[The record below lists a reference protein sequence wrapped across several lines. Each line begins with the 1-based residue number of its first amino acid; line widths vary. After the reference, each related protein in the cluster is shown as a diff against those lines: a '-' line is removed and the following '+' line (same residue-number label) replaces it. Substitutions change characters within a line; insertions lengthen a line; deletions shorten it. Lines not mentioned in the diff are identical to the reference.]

1 VSLDILLWAFLAS
14 YVIHIVDE
22 TTMNGGF
29 IKWIRASLW
38 PTYTARM
45 NFWFNGGAVVGIAA
59 SNLLYDLFGGHWII
73 LALVWP
79 SAFAIHG
86 ITVHLFWTVRQR
98 NLSPGLVTSV
108 IYWIMAYFFVRY
120 GLVARQIASS
130 DFWIGVVLGVATVG
144 AFLTF
149 VPTLVIPALI
159 RPRVKRVTES
169 TP

>member
-1 VSLDILLWAFLAS
+1 
-14 YVIHIVDE
+14 
-22 TTMNGGF
+22 MNGGF
-29 IKWIRASLW
+29 IQWIRASFW

-45 NFWFNGGAVVGIAA
+45 NFWFNGAAVLGIAG

-73 LALVWP
+73 LALVWA
-79 SAFAIHG
+79 SAFALHG

-120 GLVARQIASS
+120 CLVDGRTASS
-130 DFWIGVVLGVATVG
+130 DFWIVTVLGVVTLG

-149 VPTLVIPALI
+149 VPTVVIPRLM
-159 RPRVKRVTES
+159 RGRMRRT
-169 TP
+169 

>member
-1 VSLDILLWAFLAS
+1 MNLDILVWAFLAS

-29 IKWIRASLW
+29 IQWIRASFW

-45 NFWFNGGAVVGIAA
+45 NFWFNGAAVLGIAG

-73 LALVWP
+73 LALVWA
-79 SAFAIHG
+79 SAFALHG
-86 ITVHLFWTVRQR
+86 ITVHLFWTFRQR

-120 GLVARQIASS
+120 GLVARQIPSS
-130 DFWIGVVLGVATVG
+130 DFWIGTVLGVVTVG

-159 RPRVKRVTES
+159 RPRVKRVTE
-169 TP
+169 